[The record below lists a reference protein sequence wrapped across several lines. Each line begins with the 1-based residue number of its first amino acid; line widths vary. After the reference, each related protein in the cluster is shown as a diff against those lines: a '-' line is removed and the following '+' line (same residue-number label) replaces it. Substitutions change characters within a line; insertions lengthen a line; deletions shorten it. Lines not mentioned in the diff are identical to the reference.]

1 MMPSTRPLRAYR
13 PRRVLGRAGATLLLL
28 TLLAALPLAGTTAT
42 AEPNPFERREI
53 EQRALE
59 SFKRMVRMWQEELYF
74 ELYDLGIK
82 STQARISRQ
91 DFAQR
96 MVELSWVPDGE
107 LNPKYLEAVM
117 RFRTMVYINTRILYR
132 NKFNP
137 AERFAKDQVVLLLQ
151 EDGEWRLD
159 LVALIRSPYAT

>member
-1 MMPSTRPLRAYR
+1 MMRSTRP
-13 PRRVLGRAGATLLLL
+13 PCVVRRRCAPWRMGALLLL
-28 TLLAALPLAGTTAT
+28 ALLLVAVPLAGTTAT
-42 AEPNPFERREI
+42 AEPNPFEQREI

-59 SFKRMVRMWQEELYF
+59 SFRRMVRMWQEELYF

-91 DFAQR
+91 EFAQR

-107 LNPKYLEAVM
+107 LNPRYLESVM
-117 RFRTMVYINTRILYR
+117 RFRTMVYINTRIVYR

-137 AERFAKDQVVLLLQ
+137 AERFSKDQVVLLLQ

>member
-1 MMPSTRPLRAYR
+1 MMPTTHPPCLAPS
-13 PRRVLGRAGATLLLL
+13 RRVTWRMGAA
-28 TLLAALPLAGTTAT
+28 LLAMLLVLPPLAGTMAS

-53 EQRALE
+53 EQQALE

-107 LNPKYLEAVM
+107 LNPKYLESVM
-117 RFRTMVYINTRILYR
+117 RFRTMVYVNTRILYR

>member
-1 MMPSTRPLRAYR
+1 
-13 PRRVLGRAGATLLLL
+13 
-28 TLLAALPLAGTTAT
+28 
-42 AEPNPFERREI
+42 
-53 EQRALE
+53 
-59 SFKRMVRMWQEELYF
+59 MVRMWQEELYF

-107 LNPKYLEAVM
+107 LNPKYLKSVM

-137 AERFAKDQVVLLLQ
+137 EERFAKDQVVLLLQ